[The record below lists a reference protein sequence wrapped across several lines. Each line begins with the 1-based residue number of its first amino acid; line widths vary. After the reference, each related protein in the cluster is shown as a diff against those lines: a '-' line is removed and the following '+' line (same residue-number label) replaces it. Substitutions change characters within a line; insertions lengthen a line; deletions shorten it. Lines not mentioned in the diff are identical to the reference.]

1 MSISRILNEVRP
13 LIQLLEEPLVR
24 PSAFYV
30 RPQRMSFEDPFR
42 SPFGGLG
49 ALGGRPAVDVYEDG
63 DKYIVAADLPGVKKE
78 DVEVRVGEDGRS
90 ITIEGRRVQKAEEQ
104 RASEAAQQGESVLF
118 HQHQPGKKACTGE
131 TDSTAVSPGETT
143 GSLARER
150 FYSVNSQFE
159 RTVWLP
165 RAIDSESVRARLQ
178 DGVLRV
184 TASRA
189 EDRASTVVAVE

>member
-104 RASEAAQQGESVLF
+104 RASEAAQQGE
-118 HQHQPGKKACTGE
+118 

-165 RAIDSESVRARLQ
+165 RAVDSESVRARLQ